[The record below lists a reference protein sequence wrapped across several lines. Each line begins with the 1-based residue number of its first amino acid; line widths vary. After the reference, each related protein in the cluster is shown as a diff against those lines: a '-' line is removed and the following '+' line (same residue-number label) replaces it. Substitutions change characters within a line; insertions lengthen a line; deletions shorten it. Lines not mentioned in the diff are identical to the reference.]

1 MDCRAHGDPP
11 TISEQQMR
19 EPQEDSVQLHDDS
32 MQLRNALCKLQEQ
45 YYILAQQVKK
55 FEEWAE
61 KLL

>member
-1 MDCRAHGDPP
+1 
-11 TISEQQMR
+11 MR
-19 EPQEDSVQLHDDS
+19 EPQEDSVQLRDDS